1 MPATRSQR
9 RSGGGAVDDP
19 PPAVTTVPKKPPKK
33 PKNPT
38 AGQIEDTQ
46 AQLSALTS
54 VTRRCSKAWPP
65 SPHDPPRRQPR
76 LTRRFR
82 PHIWKICK
90 RRPLIPTVPRQI

>member
-19 PPAVTTVPKKPPKK
+19 PPSVTTVPKKPPKK
-33 PKNPT
+33 PKKPT
-38 AGQIEDTQ
+38 AGQIEDIQ

-65 SPHDPPRRQPR
+65 SPHDPPRRRTTPR
-76 LTRRFR
+76 AASPASPDASARTSGK
-82 PHIWKICK
+82 PANADH
-90 RRPLIPTVPRQI
+90 